1 MTNQN
6 TDVGITDDD
15 IKKAKEYKDTMD
27 ALKNSAVRSLRLRTI
42 MPVVFRLQKFNRS
55 ELINRDK
62 ILNLFFVITFH
73 FLYLPIKL
81 AKPKQPYG

>member
-55 ELINRDK
+55 ELIN
-62 ILNLFFVITFH
+62 
-73 FLYLPIKL
+73 
-81 AKPKQPYG
+81 

>member
-62 ILNLFFVITFH
+62 ILNLFFVNVFYFFTFTNK
-73 FLYLPIKL
+73 ISKT
-81 AKPKQPYG
+81 